1 MGSRSGKLR
10 VKHLSVRTPWRHASC
25 LWSQMHLK
33 IADLPTTQ
41 TSAEVREC
49 ASMLDVRCLWVK
61 SCVGTLCVLDVRP
74 RQLSDAQVALLKDVA
89 ALVERELQQRPY

>member
-41 TSAEVREC
+41 TSAEVR
-49 ASMLDVRCLWVK
+49 AWAFTQDVRCLSVK
-61 SCVGTLCVLDVRP
+61 AVLAPCACWTSGPVN
-74 RQLSDAQVALLKDVA
+74 LSEAQVALLKDVA
-89 ALVERELQQRPY
+89 VLVERELQQRPY